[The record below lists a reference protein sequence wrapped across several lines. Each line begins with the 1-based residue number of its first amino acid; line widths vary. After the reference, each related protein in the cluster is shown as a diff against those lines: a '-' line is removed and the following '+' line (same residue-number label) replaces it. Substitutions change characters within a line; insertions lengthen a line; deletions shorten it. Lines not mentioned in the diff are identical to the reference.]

1 MKENKKYDFH
11 VGNLSGKRLLVL
23 GCKNNA
29 DDIRY
34 FAVEENV
41 VIVAAGKKISNEIL
55 SIASE
60 HYIIDFLDRQQ
71 LKDLIKDKNIDGVFV
86 GGDEP
91 LISVVIDVAGEL
103 NLPFYSSR
111 ELWDRLMNKQSFK
124 DTCRAF
130 DVPTPG
136 DFKVR
141 EDHFDE
147 DAAKLQF
154 PIVIKPVDSCGA
166 NGVMKCDSLEEFKD
180 LYEFSKSKSKSGKVT
195 MESFIDGDSI
205 GAYYT
210 FVDGKVSLSS
220 MHDKYVR
227 MVPGTFIPLSEI
239 YAYPSKHLQQ
249 YKRDMDSKVRS
260 MLTGLGI
267 KNGIANCQGFY
278 DHGTFKFIEIGY
290 RLGGTAQYHYTQEVN
305 NFSSFYMMM
314 AHALTGKMQGCPQE
328 RDNADFSK
336 PCCTLSLLSKGGK
349 IARIEGVSEI
359 EKIKEI
365 IHYEERYK
373 VGDTIP
379 VTRTVAQFHYRFFI
393 VTDTVSRMK
402 EIINIIQDTVKAYD
416 ENGESMLVTH
426 FDTNKLDFGDNE
438 FITQEQKN

>member
-1 MKENKKYDFH
+1 MKQQKKYDFH

-34 FAVEENV
+34 FANEENV

-55 SIASE
+55 SIADE
-60 HYIIDFLDRQQ
+60 HYIIDFLDKQQ
-71 LKDLIKDKNIDGVFV
+71 LKDLIKDKKIDGIFV

-91 LISVVIDVAGEL
+91 LISVVIDVSEETG
-103 NLPFYSSR
+103 LPFYSSR
-111 ELWDRLMNKQSFK
+111 ALWDRLMNKQSFK
-124 DTCRAF
+124 DTCREF
-130 DVPTPG
+130 GVPTPG

-141 EDHFDE
+141 EDHLEE
-147 DAAKLQF
+147 DSKQF
-154 PIVIKPVDSCGA
+154 HYPIVIKPVDSCGA
-166 NGVMKCDSLEEFKD
+166 NGVMKCDRQEDFKEI
-180 LYEFSKSKSKSGKVT
+180 YEFSKSKSKSGKVT
-195 MESFIDGDSI
+195 IESFIDGDSI
-205 GAYYT
+205 GVYYT
-210 FVDGKVSLSS
+210 FVDGKMSLSS

-239 YAYPSKHLQQ
+239 YAYPSKHLQEF
-249 YKRDMDSKVRS
+249 KRDMDANVRN
-260 MLTGLGI
+260 MLSGLGI

-278 DHGTFKFIEIGY
+278 DHGTFRFIEIGY

-349 IARIEGVSEI
+349 VARIEGLSEI
-359 EKIKEI
+359 GNIKEI

-393 VTDTVSRMK
+393 VADNVTRMK
-402 EIINIIQDTVKAYD
+402 EVINHIQDTVKAYD
-416 ENGESMLVTH
+416 ENGESMLITH
-426 FDTNKLDFGDNE
+426 FDTNKLDFGENE
-438 FITQEQKN
+438 FSAKE

>member
-1 MKENKKYDFH
+1 MKQQKKYDFH

-29 DDIRY
+29 NDIRY
-34 FAVEENV
+34 FANEENV

-55 SIASE
+55 SIADE
-60 HYIIDFLDRQQ
+60 HYIIDFLDKQQ
-71 LKDLIKDKNIDGVFV
+71 LKDLIKDKKIDGIFV

-91 LISVVIDVAGEL
+91 LISVVIDVSEETG
-103 NLPFYSSR
+103 LPFYSSR
-111 ELWDRLMNKQSFK
+111 ALWDRLMNKQSFK
-124 DTCRAF
+124 DTCREF
-130 DVPTPG
+130 GVPTPG

-141 EDHFDE
+141 EDHLEE
-147 DAAKLQF
+147 DSKQF
-154 PIVIKPVDSCGA
+154 HYPIVIKPVDSCGA
-166 NGVMKCDSLEEFKD
+166 NGVMKCDRQEDFKEI
-180 LYEFSKSKSKSGKVT
+180 YEFSKSKSKSGKVT
-195 MESFIDGDSI
+195 IESFIDGDSI
-205 GAYYT
+205 GVYYT
-210 FVDGKVSLSS
+210 FVDGKMSLSS

-239 YAYPSKHLQQ
+239 YAYPSKHLQEF
-249 YKRDMDSKVRS
+249 KRDMDANVRN
-260 MLTGLGI
+260 MLSGLGI

-278 DHGTFKFIEIGY
+278 DHGTFRFIEIGY

-349 IARIEGVSEI
+349 VARIEGLSEI
-359 EKIKEI
+359 GNIKEI

-393 VTDTVSRMK
+393 VADTVTRMK
-402 EIINIIQDTVKAYD
+402 EVINHIQDTVKAYD
-416 ENGESMLVTH
+416 ENGESMLITH
-426 FDTNKLDFGDNE
+426 FDTNKLDFGDNVFASKE
-438 FITQEQKN
+438 

>member
-1 MKENKKYDFH
+1 MKENRKYDFH
-11 VGNLSGKRLLVL
+11 VGNLAGKRLLVL

-29 DDIRY
+29 DDIKY
-34 FAVEENV
+34 FADEENV

-55 SIASE
+55 NIASE

-91 LISVVIDVAGEL
+91 LISVVIDVTGEL
-103 NLPFYSSR
+103 GLPFYSSR
-111 ELWDRLMNKQSFK
+111 KLWDKLMNKQSFK

-141 EDHFDE
+141 EDHFYE

-166 NGVMKCDSLEEFKD
+166 NGVMKCDSLEDFKD

-195 MESFIDGDSI
+195 MEGFIDGDSI

-210 FVDGKVSLSS
+210 FVDGNVSLSS

-249 YKRDMDSKVRS
+249 YKRDMDNKVRA

-402 EIINIIQDTVKAYD
+402 EVINQIQDTVKAYD
-416 ENGESMLVTH
+416 DKGESMLITH
-426 FDTNKLDFGDNE
+426 FDINKLDFGDNE
-438 FITQEQKN
+438 FGTKEQKN